1 MRMLKGIVAACFIV
15 IVMLI
20 ALTQI
25 QLPEV
30 KGSYQVEISG
40 TSVPYTGWA
49 PLDVVAASFCYILK
63 SPTITSDL
71 LVFMY
76 FAGICAVS
84 YIGSILGIFVAII
97 ERGKEADFIFAL
109 SFVGCVFFAIFTTV
123 IAVLI

>member
-1 MRMLKGIVAACFIV
+1 MRMLKGIVAVCFIV
-15 IVMLI
+15 IVILI

-40 TSVPYTGWA
+40 ASVPYTGWA
-49 PLDVVAASFCYILK
+49 PLDIVATSFCYMLK
-63 SPTITSDL
+63 SPTISSDL
-71 LVFMY
+71 LIFMY
-76 FAGICAVS
+76 FVGICALS
-84 YIGSILGIFVAII
+84 YVGSILGIFAAIL